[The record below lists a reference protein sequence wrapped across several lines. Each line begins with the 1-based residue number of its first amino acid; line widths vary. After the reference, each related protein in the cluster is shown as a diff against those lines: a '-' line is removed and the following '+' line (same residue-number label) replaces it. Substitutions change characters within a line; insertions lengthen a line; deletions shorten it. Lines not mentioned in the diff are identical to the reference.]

1 MYLIGYDIGS
11 STIKAALVHIDS
23 QQTVAVT
30 HYPDQE
36 MDMLARQS
44 GWAEQ
49 QPEIW
54 WQGFCLATRRLIEKT
69 GISPK
74 EINGIGISY
83 QMHGLVLIDKEQQV
97 LRPAIIWC
105 DSRAVAIG
113 QQAFTEIGEDFCL
126 QHLLNSPGNF
136 TASKLRWVK
145 DNEPH
150 IYDRIDK
157 ILLPGD
163 FIAMK
168 LTDQAVTTISGLTE
182 GIFWDF
188 KRKAISREVLTYYQ
202 LDEHHLPD
210 RVPTFSIQGA
220 VTKKAADQTG
230 LAVGTPVSYRAGDQ
244 PNNALSLN
252 VLNPGEV
259 AATSGTSGVVYGI
272 VDHPV
277 FNNKSRINAFGHVN
291 YEQAFN
297 RIGVLLCLNGAGIQ
311 YSWIKHQV
319 ALSSHTYADM
329 ERMVS
334 TVPVGS
340 EGVCI
345 LPFGNGSER
354 MLDNREPNAHIL
366 NLQFNRHTRGH
377 LYRAALEGVAFSFAF
392 GINLLKEMGINVDV
406 IRVGNDNMF
415 QSKTFSTTLATIL
428 GSHIEVVET
437 TGAVGAAKA
446 AGVATGAYRNLQEA
460 LSNIQPA
467 IVHEPQPNKG
477 LYDQA
482 FSLWVSYLE
491 KSLNE
496 QPVAARNV
504 DTLKKRTGQLESDL
518 KAKTRDLA
526 AMALQMVSRN
536 DLLFELKDLLQSATG
551 HDDLPALK
559 SSLRKLSAKVEA
571 QLDSADSWATFEE
584 HFNLLNSDFF
594 KKLKFAHPDL
604 SIPELKLCAYLKMGL
619 STKEIAQRLRLS
631 MRGAETIRFRLR
643 KKIGLA
649 EGQNLHRFLESFN

>member
-1 MYLIGYDIGS
+1 MYLLGYDIGS
-11 STIKAALVHIDS
+11 STIKAALVRADN
-23 QQTVAVT
+23 QQTVALT

-49 QPEIW
+49 QPEVW
-54 WQGFCLATRRLIEKT
+54 WEGFCLATRRLLEKT
-69 GISPK
+69 GVSPN
-74 EINGIGISY
+74 EIKGIGIGY

-113 QQAFTEIGEDFCL
+113 QQAFVEMGEDFCL

-150 IYDRIDK
+150 IYERIDK

-188 KRKAISREVLTYYQ
+188 KKKAIAKEVLDYYQ
-202 LDEHHLPD
+202 LDEDHLAE
-210 RVPTFSIQGA
+210 RLPTFSIQGI
-220 VTKKAADQTG
+220 VTKKAAERTG

-272 VDHPV
+272 VDAPV
-277 FNNKSRINAFGHVN
+277 FNNKSRVNAFAHVN

-319 ALSSHTYADM
+319 ARGSHTYADM

-377 LYRAALEGVAFSFAF
+377 LYRAALEGVAFSFAY
-392 GINLLKEMGINVDV
+392 GINILKEMGLNVDV

-415 QSKTFSTTLATIL
+415 QSKTFSTTLATLL

-446 AGVATGAYRNLQEA
+446 AGVATGVYRNLQEA
-460 LSNIQPA
+460 FSDIQPA

-482 FSLWVSYLE
+482 FSLWVSCLE
-491 KSLNE
+491 RSLNE
-496 QPVAARNV
+496 QPASVRSV
-504 DTLKKRTGQLESDL
+504 DALKKRTVQLEAEL
-518 KAKTRDLA
+518 KIRNQDLA
-526 AMALQMVSRN
+526 TSALQMLTKN
-536 DLLFELKDLLQSATG
+536 DLLFELKETLQSAITA
-551 HDDLPALK
+551 DDLPALK
-559 SSLRKLSAKVEA
+559 SSLRKLAAKVEA
-571 QLDSADSWATFEE
+571 HLGSADNWATFEE

-594 KKLKFAHPDL
+594 KKLKFVHPNL
-604 SIPELKLCAYLKMGL
+604 SIPELKMCAYLKMGL

-631 MRGAETIRFRLR
+631 MRGVETARFRLR
-643 KKIGLA
+643 KKIGLT
-649 EGQNLHRFLESFN
+649 EGQNLNRFLDSFG